1 MPEGWYTLC
10 PERTDHMSKIEVE
23 KVTVKPKVKPS
34 SKDQNI
40 RLEKHNGQLLQDNEK
55 EGHVTLRE
63 IIPVAEG

>member
-1 MPEGWYTLC
+1 
-10 PERTDHMSKIEVE
+10 MSKIEVE

-40 RLEKHNGQLLQDNEK
+40 GLEKHNGQLLQDNEK
-55 EGHVTLRE
+55 QGHVALRE